1 MEMVSPIVTK
11 LKEELIMLRLKI
23 RTWVFSELKALQ
35 TVTIQLM
42 LTEGSLMVL
51 FTRLHELV

>member
-11 LKEELIMLRLKI
+11 LKEELIMRRLKI